1 MSSLEKDLCDRHSK
15 APDEPHSTMC
25 SEIDELYE
33 NGANIKDDPA
43 KKSNKR
49 GRVVFATSGPDTR
62 STQVFV
68 NLADNT
74 FLDDQV
80 SLPFAYAHSHAFCS
94 GALLEVILPRGF
106 H

>member
-1 MSSLEKDLCDRHSK
+1 MR
-15 APDEPHSTMC
+15 